1 MECPFD
7 FIEMAGS
14 DKKMAA
20 DIEVG
25 TGANTVDEIPKGFKK
40 EDIKVHD
47 SAGNPVALGSDKVKM
62 TGKMMIAPAAPG
74 GQGVCLMQVYK
85 IEK

>member
-1 MECPFD
+1 MECPFELVEKTGD
-7 FIEMAGS
+7 EKYIT
-14 DKKMAA
+14 A

-25 TGANTVDEIPKGFKK
+25 SGENTVTEIPKGFKK
-40 EDIKVHD
+40 EDLKVRD
-47 SAGNPVALGSDKVKM
+47 NAGNQVIFNSDKVKM